1 MNRRAFAVTIV
12 LALAVAFV
20 SLNLIAANTLKGA
33 RLDLTQDRLYSLSS
47 GTRTILGGLNEPVE
61 LKLYWSR
68 SAAAER
74 PALRAYAARVREML
88 QTYAAR
94 SRDMVRIVE
103 VDPERYSAA
112 EDEAVRAGLEPID
125 RTGAGDPIYLGVV
138 GSNAVDEKIVAPV
151 LPPER
156 EPFLEYDL
164 TRIVSEL
171 EEPQRLTIALVTALP
186 IADAAPPYWLAEL
199 RRAAKVERV
208 APDFTALPDDAD
220 LLLVVHPP
228 LLNEAQLVALDQF
241 VMAKGRAVIAVDPAA
256 VLAAG
261 ATPLDATMAP
271 PPAASQLDKLFGAW
285 GVSVTPDIVMD
296 RAAALPLTAGA
307 PPNPLFFEVTPE
319 RIARDDVVTA
329 ALRRPVNLL
338 AAGALLWTPPAGV
351 TVTPLLQTTRDTLRA
366 PPAVAAAAPSSQD
379 ILAAWRSADRV
390 ETVAARVSGALPSA
404 FASTAPLKRAVS
416 RAEVVVLADVD
427 TLDDRLYVD
436 PRTGPAR
443 DNASFLLNAIDVLG
457 GSDELVSLRSRA
469 PSLRRLSALDDVTRA
484 ALATRKAAQAR
495 LEQDLA
501 TVDARL
507 AQLRLARA
515 TDAEPSAAEIAEFER
530 IQRRADDMRAELRSI
545 ERAAR
550 QEVARRE
557 RLVVLLDVWAPPV
570 LVALIG
576 LVVFWLRM
584 RRVDRKAPRRTP

>member
-12 LALAVAFV
+12 LALVAIFV
-20 SLNLIAANTLKGA
+20 SVNLIAANTLKGA
-33 RLDLTQDRLYSLSS
+33 RLDLTEDRLYTLSP

-164 TRIVSEL
+164 TRIVAEL
-171 EEPQRLTIALVTALP
+171 EEPQRLDIALVTALP
-186 IADAAPPYWLAEL
+186 IGSAAPPLWLAEL
-199 RRAAKVERV
+199 RRAAKVEMI
-208 APDFTALPDDAD
+208 APDFTALPADAD

-228 LLNEAQLVALDQF
+228 TLNEAQLVALDQF

-261 ATPLDATMAP
+261 ATPLDATTIP
-271 PPAASQLDKLFGAW
+271 PPASSQMDRLLGAW
-285 GVSVTPDIVMD
+285 GVSVSPEIVMD
-296 RAAALPLTAGA
+296 RAAALPLTAGGA
-307 PPNPLFFEVTPE
+307 PNPLFFEVTPQ

-338 AAGALLWTPPAGV
+338 AAGAIGWTPPAGV
-351 TVTPLLQTTRDTLRA
+351 TVTPLLRTTADTLRA
-366 PPAVAAAAPSSQD
+366 PPAVAAAAPSAQD

-390 ETVAARVSGALPSA
+390 ETVAVRVSGALPSA
-404 FASTAPLKRAVS
+404 FASTAPLKRAAS
-416 RAEVVVLADVD
+416 RADVVVIADVD
-427 TLDDRLYVD
+427 LLDDRLYVD
-436 PRTGPAR
+436 PRTGAAR

-457 GSDELVSLRSRA
+457 GSDDLVSLRSRA

-484 ALATRKAAQAR
+484 ALATRRAAQAK

-501 TVDARL
+501 VVDGRL
-507 AQLRLARA
+507 AQLRAARA
-515 TDAEPSAAEIAEFER
+515 ADAAPSAAEIAEFER
-530 IQRRADDMRAELRSI
+530 IQRRADDVRAELRAI

-550 QEVARRE
+550 QEVERRE
-557 RLVVLLDVWAPPV
+557 RIVVLLDVWAPPV

-584 RRVDRKAPRRTP
+584 RRVERKAVRRTP

>member
-12 LALAVAFV
+12 LALAVIFV
-20 SLNLIAANTLKGA
+20 SVNLIAANALKGA
-33 RLDLTQDRLYSLSS
+33 RLDLTQDRLYSLST

-125 RTGAGDPIYLGVV
+125 RTGEGDPIYLGVV

-151 LPPER
+151 LPPDR

-164 TRIVSEL
+164 TRIVAEL

-186 IADAAPPYWLAEL
+186 IRADTPPYWLAEL
-199 RRAAKVERV
+199 RRTAKVETV
-208 APDFTALPDDAD
+208 APDFTALPEDSD

-228 LLNEAQLVALDQF
+228 ALNEAQLVALDQF
-241 VMAKGRAVIAVDPAA
+241 VMAKGRAVIVVDPAA

-271 PPAASQLDKLFGAW
+271 PPASSQLDRLLGAW
-285 GVSVTPDIVMD
+285 GLSVSSDIVMD
-296 RAAALPLTAGA
+296 RAAALPLTAGGA
-307 PPNPLFFEVTPE
+307 PNPLFFEVTPQ
-319 RIARDDVVTA
+319 RIARNDVVTA

-338 AAGALLWTPPAGV
+338 AAGVISWTPPAGV
-351 TVTPLLQTTRDTLRA
+351 AVTPLLQTTKDTLRA
-366 PPAVAAAAPSSQD
+366 PPGVAAAAPSAQD
-379 ILAAWRSADRV
+379 ILAAWRSADRA
-390 ETVAARVSGALPSA
+390 ETVAVRVSGALPSA
-404 FASTAPLKRAVS
+404 FATTAPLKRAVS

-427 TLDDRLYVD
+427 VLDDRLYVD
-436 PRTGPAR
+436 AQSGPAR
-443 DNASFLLNAIDVLG
+443 DNASFLLNAVDVLG
-457 GSDELVSLRSRA
+457 GSNELVSLRSRA

-484 ALATRKAAQAR
+484 ALATRRAAQAK

-501 TVDARL
+501 VVDGRL
-507 AQLRLARA
+507 AQLRAARA
-515 TDAEPSAAEIAEFER
+515 ADAAPSAAEIAEFER
-530 IQRRADDMRAELRSI
+530 IQRRADDVRAELRGI

-557 RLVVLLDVWAPPV
+557 RIVVLLDVWAPPV

-576 LVVFWLRM
+576 LAVFWLRT
-584 RRVDRKAPRRTP
+584 RRVERKAPRRTP

>member
-138 GSNAVDEKIVAPV
+138 GSNAVDEKVVAPV

-550 QEVARRE
+550 QEVERRE

>member
-138 GSNAVDEKIVAPV
+138 GSNAVDEKVVAPV

-271 PPAASQLDKLFGAW
+271 PPAASQLDKLLGAW

-550 QEVARRE
+550 QEVERRE